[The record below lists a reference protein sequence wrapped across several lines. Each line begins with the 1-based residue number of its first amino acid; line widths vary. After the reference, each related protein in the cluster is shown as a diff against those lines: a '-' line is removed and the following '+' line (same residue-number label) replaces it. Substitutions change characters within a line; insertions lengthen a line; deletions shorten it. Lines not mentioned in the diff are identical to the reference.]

1 MRKSWMLAALAAIFT
16 GSVLAVAWPHSWMR
30 SDWADRL
37 LIEPLESRY
46 PRAVIGAP
54 DSFTGIIALSGDDKR
69 FTEAGRL
76 ARRFPTLKVL
86 LSSET
91 DLDKALAKLGGG
103 IHPSRV
109 ILEMKAKST
118 YENASFCA
126 SLVKPKP
133 QDRWLLVTGA
143 LHMPRA
149 VASFRRAGFE
159 VEPWPVY
166 DALSQA
172 SMISPAI
179 HEWLGL
185 VAYRLLG
192 RTGQLLPM

>member
-1 MRKSWMLAALAAIFT
+1 MQLTKLCGRH
-16 GSVLAVAWPHSWMR
+16 P
-30 SDWADRL
+30 DRL
-37 LIEPLESRY
+37 LIEPLEGRY

-76 ARRFPTLKVL
+76 ARRLPTLRVL

-103 IHPSRV
+103 IDPSRV

-126 SLVKPKP
+126 SLVNPKP

-149 VASFRRAGFE
+149 VASFREAGFE

-172 SMISPAI
+172 SMISPAM

-192 RTGQLLPM
+192 RTGQLLPI